1 MQGAMYA
8 ENNAQASG
16 GMYPMGAMNGPQ
28 DMFMQPNMGMPMQ
41 PTVGMQPAVGMQPN
55 MGMPM
60 QPNMDMP
67 MQPNMG
73 MQPGMGMP
81 MMPNMYGG
89 NSDKR
94 VINIVPKPFFF

>member
-1 MQGAMYA
+1 
-8 ENNAQASG
+8 
-16 GMYPMGAMNGPQ
+16 
-28 DMFMQPNMGMPMQ
+28 MFITRLSELPPYMFGI
-41 PTVGMQPAVGMQPN
+41 
-55 MGMPM
+55 
-60 QPNMDMP
+60 MDMP